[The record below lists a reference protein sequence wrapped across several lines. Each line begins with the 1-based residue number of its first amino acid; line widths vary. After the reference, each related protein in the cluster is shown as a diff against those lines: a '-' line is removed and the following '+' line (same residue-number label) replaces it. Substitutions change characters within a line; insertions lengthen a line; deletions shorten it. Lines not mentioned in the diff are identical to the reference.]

1 MSLFGIHL
9 WTFRFENEILYF
21 LLLIIIKLST
31 KFRDEHSTYQATVLF
46 KRTKHHKGS
55 IYCMAWSPQ
64 GDLIA
69 TGSNDKTVKLMRYN
83 DDQKQLEGREVCD
96 DERFNYKIIIITLN
110 TSRLN

>member
-1 MSLFGIHL
+1 MRLTLFIQELSKNRQIH
-9 WTFRFENEILYF
+9 RE
-21 LLLIIIKLST
+21 
-31 KFRDEHSTYQATVLF
+31 EHSTYQATVLF

-83 DDQKQLEGREVCD
+83 DDQKQLEGREV
-96 DERFNYKIIIITLN
+96 RNY
-110 TSRLN
+110 